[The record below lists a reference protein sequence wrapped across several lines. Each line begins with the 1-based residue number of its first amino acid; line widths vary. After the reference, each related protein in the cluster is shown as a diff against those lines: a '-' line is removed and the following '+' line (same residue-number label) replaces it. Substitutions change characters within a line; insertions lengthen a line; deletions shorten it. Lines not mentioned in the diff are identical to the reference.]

1 METRY
6 YNIASFRLRFSQ
18 LSYFCFET
26 EMEII
31 IKIHFECN
39 AISDYSFIEKVLI
52 IARNYTVCWGSCG
65 SHLPPAVFGGS
76 HNLLVPRQ
84 VNLCKSAI
92 VCLPSFEEV
101 SSSSGTGLYREP
113 HWPKVCRY
121 TQEDDD
127 KAQRFQV
134 QFLVC
139 NGHDSHGVN
148 YLYFYP
154 GQNYL
159 LPLCI

>member
-26 EMEII
+26 GMEII

-52 IARNYTVCWGSCG
+52 IARNYTVSWGSCG
-65 SHLPPAVFGGS
+65 SHPPPAVFGGS

-84 VNLCKSAI
+84 VNLCKCAI

-113 HWPKVCRY
+113 H
-121 TQEDDD
+121 
-127 KAQRFQV
+127 
-134 QFLVC
+134 
-139 NGHDSHGVN
+139 
-148 YLYFYP
+148 
-154 GQNYL
+154 
-159 LPLCI
+159 